1 MKKITKVLAMAMAA
15 VLLLPVFAG
24 CDNDNA
30 NKNGGNDSGKE
41 KLVIATNAE
50 FPPFEFV
57 VEKDKGIIGE
67 YDGIDIVLMK
77 EIADKLGMEL
87 EVSNMTF
94 ESIIGAV
101 SSGKADL
108 AVAGMTVDAERLE
121 SLDFTD
127 TYWAAIQTIL
137 VGKDNTDI
145 TNVES
150 LSGKTVGVVTG
161 YTGDTTLSEIASEKN
176 ITLKRYNKG
185 IDAVQELING
195 KLDAAVIDSPTAES
209 FIKEN
214 PEIKGVTDDK
224 FFETEEYAIGVKKGN
239 KELLDKVNT
248 ALKEIKEAGR
258 IEEIA
263 KEVDARLK

>member
-1 MKKITKVLAMAMAA
+1 MKKITKVLAMALAA

-24 CDNDNA
+24 CSNDADKDA
-30 NKNGGNDSGKE
+30 NKDGGKE

-50 FPPFEFV
+50 FPPFEFI
-57 VEKDKGIIGE
+57 VEKDKGIVGE

-87 EVSNMTF
+87 EISNMTF

-108 AVAGMTVDAERLE
+108 AVAGMTVDEERLE
-121 SLDFTD
+121 SLDFTE

-145 TNVES
+145 TNVDS
-150 LSGKTVGVVTG
+150 LAGKTVGVVTG
-161 YTGDTTLSEIASEKN
+161 YTGDTTLSKIAEEKN
-176 ITLKRYNKG
+176 ITLKRYTKG
-185 IDAVQELING
+185 IDAVQELVNG

-214 PEIKGVTDDK
+214 PEIKGVNDDA

-239 KELLDKVNT
+239 QELLDKVNA